1 MRTRFVDID
10 DRMEDLA
17 DRLRGDPELGAEF
30 LARYELSWLYHENA
44 LEGVVYTGQE
54 LATALQNAPLA
65 DATFVG
71 ALHEI
76 RNHKIAID
84 LVREEA
90 RAKKLRVNLTLVR
103 KLYDQLGAGIEGRS
117 VPEFRKDMPLHR
129 AYFHEIA
136 QPARIPA
143 LLQKVLDACDSADFR
158 NAHPIQRAS
167 KLHHG
172 FMQVFPYTENSGR
185 VARLLANL
193 VLLQAGN
200 QLPVII
206 HATDRQRYYESLR
219 LPETVLRDL
228 TMEALDNALNQGE
241 KFFQSTD
248 GARRRARA
256 VAGNARAAR

>member
-17 DRLRGDPELGAEF
+17 DRLRGAPELTEEF
-30 LARYELSWLYHENA
+30 LRRYELSWLYHENA

-54 LATALQNAPLA
+54 LATALDNPTVA
-65 DATFVG
+65 DAAFVN
-71 ALHEI
+71 AFQEI
-76 RNHKIAID
+76 RNHKVAID

-90 RAKKLRVNLTLVR
+90 KAKKLRVNLTLVKR
-103 KLYDQLGAGIEGRS
+103 LYDTLGAGIDGRTS
-117 VPEFRKDMPLHR
+117 QEFRKDMPLHR

-136 QPARIPA
+136 QPAKIPA

-158 NAHPIQRAS
+158 NAHPIQRAA

-172 FMQVFPYTENSGR
+172 FMQVFPWTENSGR

-193 VLLQAGN
+193 VLLQSGYRV
-200 QLPVII
+200 PCII

-228 TMEALDNALNQGE
+228 TIEALDNALEQAE
-241 KFFQSTD
+241 KFF
-248 GARRRARA
+248 RAYP
-256 VAGNARAAR
+256 AGGRKAAR